1 MRRMDLA
8 QMRVLE
14 KPCRRCGHQKAVHT
28 GGAKKDGWEIYD
40 PTWANASGWCQTP
53 GCTCSRRTS

>member
-1 MRRMDLA
+1 
-8 QMRVLE
+8 MRVLE

-28 GGAKKDGWEIYD
+28 GGAKKDGWAIYD